1 MSAALSERVALISGS
16 GRGIGRATALIMA
29 ERGADIVVHD
39 IDGVAVD
46 AVVAEIVALGRR
58 AHRAVFDITDAAA
71 VRAMTSAAEAALG
84 RIDILVNNA
93 GIPGGEIAFQA
104 IDEAVYAVRH
114 KRT

>member
-1 MSAALSERVALISGS
+1 MSVALISGS

-46 AVVAEIVALGRR
+46 ALVAEIVAIGRR
-58 AHRAVFDITDAAA
+58 AHRAVFDITDASA

-104 IDEAVYAVRH
+104 IDEAV
-114 KRT
+114 